1 MTSRD
6 VLANRRQTLSVKPVI
21 SPPTGKLGEGN
32 PEFRVITALEFIAF
46 YLNRIE
52 GHLEKI
58 AVAADGTLKE

>member
-1 MTSRD
+1 M
-6 VLANRRQTLSVKPVI
+6 SVKPVI

-58 AVAADGTLKE
+58 AVAADGTLKK